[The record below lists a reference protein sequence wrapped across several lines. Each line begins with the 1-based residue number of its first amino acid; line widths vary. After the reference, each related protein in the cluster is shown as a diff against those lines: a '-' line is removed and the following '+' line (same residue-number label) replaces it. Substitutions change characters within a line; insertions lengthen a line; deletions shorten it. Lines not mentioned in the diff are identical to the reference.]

1 MPKIAQQ
8 SVCHMQNGQLVQ
20 IFVLDLDYDAEKSE
34 TKQKKN
40 LFSPSLDDSI
50 SYERAIK
57 ANGSDKYSVWERV
70 ESRGDF
76 YSFFHRHFFLFVV
89 HLSISFFFRFS
100 SCFEQQQKTQKE
112 KKNWI
117 FFFGRKKLHFNQRN
131 SLTDRKLNK

>member
-89 HLSISFFFRFS
+89 HLSISFFFVFHLVLNNN
-100 SCFEQQQKTQKE
+100 
-112 KKNWI
+112 KKHKK
-117 FFFGRKKLHFNQRN
+117 RKKIGFSFLAAKNYISINAIR
-131 SLTDRKLNK
+131 SPIES